1 MYDDAQSATGETGI
15 MQTRWM
21 NNEVLQNS
29 VLILGYGPKDM
40 DLGQKYLNFQLTDSY
55 HIWKQFD

>member
-1 MYDDAQSATGETGI
+1 M
-15 MQTRWM
+15 MQTRWI

-40 DLGQKYLNFQLTDSY
+40 DLGQKYLNFQLADSY